1 MCKASQT
8 STIFCKFL
16 RSQPLIKV
24 DQLEKT
30 FGTVKALDGASFSA
44 DDGKITALLGPNG
57 AGKSTCLRV
66 LSTIIQPSAGKAF
79 VSGFDVREEP
89 FKVREQIGVLPHNS
103 GIYSRLNAVENI
115 EYYGELHGIKP
126 DTLKERVENL
136 LEQLQMKD
144 FCLRPSEGYSQG
156 QKIKVS
162 LARALIHDPLN
173 IMLDEPSSGLD
184 IMATRALRE
193 IIIDLKERGKCVLF
207 SSHIMQEVENLCEDI
222 VIISKGIVKFS
233 GSINELRNAAGS
245 QDLEEAFLK
254 ITGS

>member
-1 MCKASQT
+1 MLELRGITKRFGSQVAV
-8 STIFCKFL
+8 SEVSL
-16 RSQPLIKV
+16 
-24 DQLEKT
+24 
-30 FGTVKALDGASFSA
+30 SFQG
-44 DDGKITALLGPNG
+44 GKIHTLLGENG
-57 AGKSTCLRV
+57 AGKSTCLRI
-66 LSTIIQPSAGKAF
+66 LSTIIQPSAGKAV

-222 VIISKGIVKFS
+222 VIISKGIVKFG
-233 GSINELRNAAGS
+233 GSISELRNAAGS